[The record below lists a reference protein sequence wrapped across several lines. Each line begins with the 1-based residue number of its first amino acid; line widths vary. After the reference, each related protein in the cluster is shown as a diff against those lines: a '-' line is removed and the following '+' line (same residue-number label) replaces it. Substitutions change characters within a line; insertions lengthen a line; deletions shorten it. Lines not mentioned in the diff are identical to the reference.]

1 MESQPYFDRKASI
14 GEGSAKDRLGEKAI
28 AAAVEVIVVRGCGG
42 RADCGVV
49 AVEVDVDPFS
59 HFSASSLKL
68 LDPTTDDGE
77 AELSFLGGANGRSFG
92 RSVDIFSVSGF
103 AGISSPPDFSP
114 LLNRETFI
122 FVSLLMDEVEEPE
135 MDELQSDG

>member
-1 MESQPYFDRKASI
+1 MSV
-14 GEGSAKDRLGEKAI
+14 EGHQRLGTGPRCLDLLRGDLSAI
-28 AAAVEVIVVRGCGG
+28 I
-42 RADCGVV
+42 V

-135 MDELQSDG
+135 MDEFQLSDRNLFP